1 MSGRESLAGELT
13 ASLMVATGGRS
24 STTLQFT
31 VSLPGGI
38 HHEINHLDRI
48 SRQSSRSPRSWR
60 WQFGYQKM
68 MPRVKGAAASQG
80 ENPVHPRSDLIRGV
94 IRNSGTAASE
104 STKAPWN
111 SRCPVPLK
119 RLASRCI
126 ELSAGFKHAWAP
138 PCTPMCTRARSG
150 IRPTNGESR

>member
-1 MSGRESLAGELT
+1 MRTRCLDSVGLAGFCQLMSGRESLAGELT

-68 MPRVKGAAASQG
+68 MPRVEGAAASQG

-94 IRNSGTAASE
+94 DPEFG
-104 STKAPWN
+104 
-111 SRCPVPLK
+111 C
-119 RLASRCI
+119 
-126 ELSAGFKHAWAP
+126 G
-138 PCTPMCTRARSG
+138 
-150 IRPTNGESR
+150 